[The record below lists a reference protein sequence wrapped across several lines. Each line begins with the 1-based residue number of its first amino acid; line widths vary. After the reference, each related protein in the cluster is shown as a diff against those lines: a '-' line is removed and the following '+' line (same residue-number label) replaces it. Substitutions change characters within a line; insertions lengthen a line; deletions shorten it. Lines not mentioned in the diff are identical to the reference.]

1 MENGHRHANRRGPP
15 RGLKEMEISASTS
28 DGKPSKRA
36 SANYGAHEASV
47 GSKIKLGDV
56 ILSNDDTHQNKYCKL
71 WSSGFCS
78 LIL

>member
-36 SANYGAHEASV
+36 SANYGAHERQV
-47 GSKIKLGDV
+47 WVQK
-56 ILSNDDTHQNKYCKL
+56 
-71 WSSGFCS
+71 SSS
-78 LIL
+78 AT